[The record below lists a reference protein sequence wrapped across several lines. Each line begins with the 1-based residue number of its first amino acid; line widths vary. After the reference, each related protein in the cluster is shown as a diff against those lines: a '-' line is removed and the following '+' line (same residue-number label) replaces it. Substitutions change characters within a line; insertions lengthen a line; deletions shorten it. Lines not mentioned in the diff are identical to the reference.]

1 MDGTI
6 IYRCFSS
13 VCTEPH
19 IEALYLSDLQ
29 PTEASSNRFHAPLAV
44 SSVFK
49 CVFPEPTVDSYE
61 ASVQM
66 ENEFY
71 LIFILS
77 LRLIE
82 SRSVLPSGR
91 RMQGAQEM
99 IADKLEAI

>member
-19 IEALYLSDLQ
+19 IEALYLSDVQ
-29 PTEASSNRFHAPLAV
+29 PTDASSNRFHAPLAV

-49 CVFPEPTVDSYE
+49 CVFQEPTIDSYE
-61 ASVQM
+61 EFIQM
-66 ENEFY
+66 ENEFS

-82 SRSVLPSGR
+82 SHSVLTQWQAHARGT
-91 RMQGAQEM
+91 G
-99 IADKLEAI
+99 DDC